1 MWVHAIWGRGGA
13 ESEKGAG
20 AANNWQKRGSGA
32 AHVQSSAAIVPL
44 AVDIDARVEDFG
56 HSGNFAWMGGEGAL
70 GDVQES

>member
-1 MWVHAIWGRGGA
+1 M
-13 ESEKGAG
+13 
-20 AANNWQKRGSGA
+20 
-32 AHVQSSAAIVPL
+32 QSSAAIVPL